1 MGCSTSLQV
10 PVINEAIIG
19 KRDKVLSKGLVKEGF
34 AEVMDAEGASET
46 GAMAAES
53 SGFFASVGGFLRK
66 PARVSPPIESI
77 TSTARGSKR

>member
-1 MGCSTSLQV
+1 M
-10 PVINEAIIG
+10 
-19 KRDKVLSKGLVKEGF
+19 LSEGLFTKLF
-34 AEVMDAEGASET
+34 AEDEDAEGASEA

-66 PARVSPPIESI
+66 PARVSPPIERI